1 MNNIYSD
8 FGNIIEE
15 YRYVS
20 RVDMEKKIRARL
32 IDNPNYGSISVMGMQ
47 RIGKSSLAYN
57 LLEGKADQFL
67 EQKMIVFRV
76 SMYQFDSVQSFFTEL
91 VEQTYAPLCDID
103 AVTVRM
109 KSAYENAMNK
119 SVEETGGKALISF
132 FTAVKAAGYRVIC
145 VVDEF
150 DSVRT
155 LFKKYP
161 QGFFV
166 LRDLA
171 YEPKNRVGF
180 LFLSRRHV
188 TELEESV
195 GCDDGVSNFS
205 NILSKEFLGMYTD
218 AELGQWYSYLEQAGV
233 TVDAQFRKELEDIV
247 GRYPYWMDILAFH
260 YIVEAETNS
269 QITLQQVFEA
279 HWDTFYSEFRKLFS
293 LLEEQNLLNA
303 LYQCVLGPMGD
314 DATKDR
320 IKRLEDYG
328 IIRSQDEKWYCSIS
342 KYFREYMV
350 MREQNIDFYPLWNR
364 TEKLFRAVGAKAFG
378 HTYGADW
385 EDQLLQKYP
394 TDPNNRFKPGNFL
407 AEAKSRVE
415 DMKTKTAVYE
425 VDPDRINL
433 LNGTTT
439 GGLFS
444 ILAAEYETSG
454 LDKVFK
460 MRKGEF
466 VQKTNA
472 LTSARNPYD
481 HNNDEWIL
489 EDVKSNTVSRCTE
502 FLTLMEAYLELK

>member
-1 MNNIYSD
+1 
-8 FGNIIEE
+8 
-15 YRYVS
+15 
-20 RVDMEKKIRARL
+20 
-32 IDNPNYGSISVMGMQ
+32 
-47 RIGKSSLAYN
+47 
-57 LLEGKADQFL
+57 
-67 EQKMIVFRV
+67 
-76 SMYQFDSVQSFFTEL
+76 
-91 VEQTYAPLCDID
+91 
-103 AVTVRM
+103 
-109 KSAYENAMNK
+109 
-119 SVEETGGKALISF
+119 
-132 FTAVKAAGYRVIC
+132 
-145 VVDEF
+145 
-150 DSVRT
+150 
-155 LFKKYP
+155 
-161 QGFFV
+161 
-166 LRDLA
+166 
-171 YEPKNRVGF
+171 
-180 LFLSRRHV
+180 
-188 TELEESV
+188 
-195 GCDDGVSNFS
+195 
-205 NILSKEFLGMYTD
+205 
-218 AELGQWYSYLEQAGV
+218 
-233 TVDAQFRKELEDIV
+233 
-247 GRYPYWMDILAFH
+247 
-260 YIVEAETNS
+260 
-269 QITLQQVFEA
+269 
-279 HWDTFYSEFRKLFS
+279 
-293 LLEEQNLLNA
+293 
-303 LYQCVLGPMGD
+303 MGD

-364 TEKLFRAVGAKAFG
+364 TEKLFRAVGAKAFR

-394 TDPNNRFKPGNFL
+394 PDPNNRFKPGNFL